1 MAVPEPVPAL
11 PLGGTSEDPRS
22 VAVNEVGEQDG
33 IGVGV
38 GPGVGVGVG
47 GGVGAG
53 LGVPC
58 PGVGVGVA
66 PVGTLKAKTLLSA
79 A

>member
-1 MAVPEPVPAL
+1 MVALPLMPENSRCTVTIVCEASKVAVPEPVPAL

-38 GPGVGVGVG
+38 GTGVGVGV
-47 GGVGAG
+47 
-53 LGVPC
+53 
-58 PGVGVGVA
+58 
-66 PVGTLKAKTLLSA
+66 
-79 A
+79 